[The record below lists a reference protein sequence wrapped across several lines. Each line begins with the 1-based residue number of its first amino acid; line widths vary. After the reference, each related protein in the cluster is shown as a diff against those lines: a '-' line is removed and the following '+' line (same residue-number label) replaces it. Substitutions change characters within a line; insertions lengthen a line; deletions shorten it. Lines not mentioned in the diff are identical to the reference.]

1 MTMTALEGA
10 GARTARPAA
19 RTGHRWPLRR
29 LVPLVGP
36 ALFLLGWCVL
46 ALVYRHARPEVM
58 PAPWSVA
65 SNLGRVWRAG
75 LGGNIIASVKVAAGG
90 WVLGS
95 AAAIVVGVTIG
106 RVHWL
111 REIVNPVIEVLRPV
125 SALVWVPLAVV
136 WFGIGYESKVFVVS
150 LATFFIAIVHVVR
163 GAQASDPRHLK
174 AARMLSL
181 RRRDVYRYVVVP
193 SAVPEIMLG
202 LRLGLGVAWGGVII
216 AELVAGGQGVGAM
229 ELLAQQGY
237 DFDTVVIGMAVFAVL
252 GLVTIGLFSLA
263 ERLLLP
269 WLAAQRR
276 GAMAGPALTVNP
288 GMRGGPVK
296 LLQAARAL
304 LGLVILIGG
313 WWLAVDALGTSSVV
327 LPTPGA
333 VASTLRHLL
342 SQHAFLID
350 IQASLEE
357 FAIGY
362 ALALVTALV
371 ASAIFVLVP
380 IVHRALWNEIEL
392 LRFVIP
398 FSWIPLAVLW
408 FSTSMT
414 GKIFVVWYAVFFTVI
429 LSAYDGLASVDALYL
444 KAGRMLRLP
453 LWRQMI
459 QIRLRAALPRLLSG
473 AMVGVGVGWISV
485 IAAEY
490 VGSENGLGVFI
501 TNAQQT
507 LDTKSVIA
515 AMVVIGVI
523 GALLSLLARVVSTRL
538 SQLRGGSR

>member
-1 MTMTALEGA
+1 M
-10 GARTARPAA
+10 
-19 RTGHRWPLRR
+19 
-29 LVPLVGP
+29 VSIPLV
-36 ALFLLGWCVL
+36 A
-46 ALVYRHARPEVM
+46 
-58 PAPWSVA
+58 
-65 SNLGRVWRAG
+65 
-75 LGGNIIASVKVAAGG
+75 
-90 WVLGS
+90 
-95 AAAIVVGVTIG
+95 
-106 RVHWL
+106 
-111 REIVNPVIEVLRPV
+111 
-125 SALVWVPLAVV
+125 
-136 WFGIGYESKVFVVS
+136 
-150 LATFFIAIVHVVR
+150 
-163 GAQASDPRHLK
+163 
-174 AARMLSL
+174 
-181 RRRDVYRYVVVP
+181 
-193 SAVPEIMLG
+193 LG
-202 LRLGLGVAWGGVII
+202 L
-216 AELVAGGQGVGAM
+216 
-229 ELLAQQGY
+229 
-237 DFDTVVIGMAVFAVL
+237 
-252 GLVTIGLFSLA
+252 
-263 ERLLLP
+263 
-269 WLAAQRR
+269 
-276 GAMAGPALTVNP
+276 MAGSVGT
-288 GMRGGPVK
+288 GP
-296 LLQAARAL
+296 
-304 LGLVILIGG
+304 
-313 WWLAVDALGTSSVV
+313 S
-327 LPTPGA
+327 
-333 VASTLRHLL
+333 
-342 SQHAFLID
+342 F
-350 IQASLEE
+350 
-357 FAIGY
+357 GY